1 MARKKKCI
9 AMLLAGGQGSRLAPL
24 TENVAKPAVPF
35 GGRYRIIDFSLSNC
49 VNSGLDTVGVL
60 TQYQPLELNDYL
72 GTGDPWDLD
81 LNFGG
86 LHVLPPY
93 QAAKG
98 GDWFKGT
105 ANAIYQ
111 NAKFISNY
119 DPDYIIV
126 LSGDHIY
133 KMNYDIMLQEHINND
148 ADCTIAVMDVP
159 LEEASRFGIM
169 STDETG
175 RITEFAEKPAEPKS
189 TLASMGV
196 YVFNTDKL
204 MKYLE
209 MDEQNPESEN
219 DFGKNVIPLML
230 GAGEKLHAYLYKGYW
245 RDVGTLS
252 SYWSANMDTL
262 GDDPEL
268 WLNDDGWRIYYRHDI
283 QAPTYLGEHASLNNC
298 NCAAGNEIDG
308 QVYDSVLGS
317 NIIIDEGAVVKDCV
331 IMNNVHIES
340 GAHVEYAIIDRNVT
354 ICAGVRVG
362 GPKETSELTVIAA
375 GEKVG
380 GCEDLLGN
388 FCDGPGADGD
398 GPGDSADEGKEV

>member
-49 VNSGLDTVGVL
+49 VNSNIDTVGVL

-81 LNFGG
+81 LNYGG

-111 NAKFISNY
+111 NQKFISNY
-119 DPDYIIV
+119 DPDYILV

-133 KMNYDIMLQEHINND
+133 KMNYEIMLKEHIDND
-148 ADCTIAVMDVP
+148 ADATIAVMDVP
-159 LEEASRFGIM
+159 IEEASRFGIM
-169 STDETG
+169 STDEKG
-175 RITEFAEKPAEPKS
+175 LITEFAEKPAQPKS

-196 YVFNTDKL
+196 YIFNTDKL
-204 MKYLE
+204 LNYLE
-209 MDEQNPESEN
+209 QDEQNPDSDN
-219 DFGKNVIPLML
+219 DFGKNVIPAML
-230 GAGEKLHAYLYKGYW
+230 AGGERLYAYLYKGYW

-262 GDDPEL
+262 GEDPEL
-268 WLNDDGWRIYYRHDI
+268 WLNDDGWRIYYRHDFHS
-283 QAPTYLGEHASLNNC
+283 PTYLGEHASLQNC

-308 QVYDSVLGS
+308 HIFDSVIGS
-317 NIIIDEGAVVKDCV
+317 NIVIEEGAVVRDCV
-331 IMNNVHIES
+331 IMNNVTIGK
-340 GAHVEYAIIDRNVT
+340 GAHVEYAIIDHDVE
-354 ICAGVRVG
+354 IGAGAKVG
-362 GPKETSELTVIAA
+362 GSKEDTELTVIATGQKIPPA
-375 GEKVG
+375 QT
-380 GCEDLLGN
+380 
-388 FCDGPGADGD
+388 
-398 GPGDSADEGKEV
+398 GKEV

>member
-49 VNSGLDTVGVL
+49 VNSHIDTVGVL

-81 LNFGG
+81 LNYGG

-111 NAKFISNY
+111 NQKFISNY
-119 DPDYIIV
+119 NPDYILV

-133 KMNYDIMLQEHINND
+133 KMNYEIMLEEHIGNN

-169 STDETG
+169 STDAKG
-175 RITEFAEKPAEPKS
+175 RITEFAEKPSQPKS

-196 YVFNTDKL
+196 YIFNTDNL
-204 MKYLE
+204 LKYLE
-209 MDEQNPESEN
+209 ADEQNPDSDN
-219 DFGKNVIPLML
+219 DFGKNVIPAML
-230 GAGEKLHAYLYKGYW
+230 AGGEKLYAYLYKGYW

-262 GDDPEL
+262 GENPEL
-268 WLNDDGWRIYYRHDI
+268 WLNDDGWKIYYRHDFHP
-283 QAPTYLGEHASLNNC
+283 PTYLGEHASLKNC

-308 QVYDSVLGS
+308 RVSDSVIGS
-317 NIIIDEGAVVKDCV
+317 NIVIEEGAVIRDCV
-331 IMNNVHIES
+331 IMNNVAIGK
-340 GAHVEYAIIDRNVT
+340 GAHVEYAIIDHDVE
-354 ICAGVRVG
+354 IGAGAKVG
-362 GPKETSELTVIAA
+362 GNKEDTELTVIAA
-375 GEKVG
+375 GQKIPPETM
-380 GCEDLLGN
+380 E
-388 FCDGPGADGD
+388 
-398 GPGDSADEGKEV
+398 KEV

>member
-1 MARKKKCI
+1 
-9 AMLLAGGQGSRLAPL
+9 MLLAGGQGSRLAPL

-49 VNSGLDTVGVL
+49 VNSNIDTVGVL

-81 LNFGG
+81 LNYGG

-111 NAKFISNY
+111 NQKFISNY
-119 DPDYIIV
+119 DPDYILV

-133 KMNYDIMLQEHINND
+133 KMNYEIMLKEHIEND
-148 ADCTIAVMDVP
+148 ADATIAVMDVP

-169 STDETG
+169 STDEKG
-175 RITEFAEKPAEPKS
+175 LITEFAEKPAQPKS

-196 YVFNTDKL
+196 YIFNTDKL
-204 MKYLE
+204 LKYLE
-209 MDEQNPESEN
+209 EDEQNPDSDN
-219 DFGKNVIPLML
+219 DFGKNVIPAML
-230 GAGEKLHAYLYKGYW
+230 AGGERLYAYLYKGYW

-262 GDDPEL
+262 GEDPEL
-268 WLNDDGWRIYYRHDI
+268 WLNDDGWRIYYRHDFHS
-283 QAPTYLGEHASLNNC
+283 PTYLGEHASLQNC

-308 QVYDSVLGS
+308 HIFDSVIGS
-317 NIIIDEGAVVKDCV
+317 NIVIEEGAVVKDCV
-331 IMNNVHIES
+331 IMNNVTIGK
-340 GAHVEYAIIDRNVT
+340 GAHVEYAIIDHDVE
-354 ICAGVRVG
+354 IGAGAKVG
-362 GPKETSELTVIAA
+362 GSKEDTELTVIATGQKIPPA
-375 GEKVG
+375 QT
-380 GCEDLLGN
+380 
-388 FCDGPGADGD
+388 
-398 GPGDSADEGKEV
+398 GKEV

>member
-49 VNSGLDTVGVL
+49 VNSNIDTVGVL

-81 LNFGG
+81 LNYGG

-111 NAKFISNY
+111 NQKFISNY
-119 DPDYIIV
+119 DPDYILV

-133 KMNYDIMLQEHINND
+133 KMNYEIMLKEHIEND
-148 ADCTIAVMDVP
+148 ADATIAVMDVP

-169 STDETG
+169 STDEKG
-175 RITEFAEKPAEPKS
+175 LITEFAEKPAQPKS

-196 YVFNTDKL
+196 YIFNTDKL
-204 MKYLE
+204 LKYLE
-209 MDEQNPESEN
+209 EDEQNPDSDN
-219 DFGKNVIPLML
+219 DFGKNVIPAML
-230 GAGEKLHAYLYKGYW
+230 AGGERLYAYLYKGYW

-262 GDDPEL
+262 GEDPEL
-268 WLNDDGWRIYYRHDI
+268 WLNDDGWRIYYRHDFHS
-283 QAPTYLGEHASLNNC
+283 PTYLGEHASLQNC

-308 QVYDSVLGS
+308 HIFDSVIGS
-317 NIIIDEGAVVKDCV
+317 NIVIEEGAVVKDCV
-331 IMNNVHIES
+331 IMNNVTIGK
-340 GAHVEYAIIDRNVT
+340 GAHVEYAIIDHDVE
-354 ICAGVRVG
+354 IGAGAKVG
-362 GPKETSELTVIAA
+362 GSKEDTELTVIATGQKIPPA
-375 GEKVG
+375 QT
-380 GCEDLLGN
+380 
-388 FCDGPGADGD
+388 
-398 GPGDSADEGKEV
+398 GKEV

>member
-111 NAKFISNY
+111 NQKFISNY

-133 KMNYDIMLQEHINND
+133 KMNYDTMLQEHIDNG

-159 LEEASRFGIM
+159 IEEASRFGIM
-169 STDETG
+169 SCDETG
-175 RITEFAEKPAEPKS
+175 RITEFAEKPAHPKS

-196 YVFNTDKL
+196 YVFSTDKL

-209 MDEQNPESEN
+209 LDEQNPDSDN
-219 DFGKNVIPLML
+219 DFGKNVIPAML
-230 GAGEKLHAYLYKGYW
+230 EGGEKLHAYLYKGYW

-268 WLNDDGWRIYYRHDI
+268 WLNDDGWTIYYRHDFHSS
-283 QAPTYLGEHASLNNC
+283 TYLGEHASLHNC
-298 NCAAGNEIDG
+298 NCASGNEIDG
-308 QVYDSVLGS
+308 NVCDSVLGS
-317 NIIIDEGAVVKDCV
+317 NIVIEEGAVIKDSV
-331 IMNNVHIES
+331 IMNNVVIEK
-340 GAHVEYAIIDRNVT
+340 GATVEYAIIDRDVR
-354 ICAGVRVG
+354 ICAGAKVG
-362 GPKETSELTVIAA
+362 GDKETTELTVIAA
-375 GEKVG
+375 GTTVEA
-380 GCEDLLGN
+380 E
-388 FCDGPGADGD
+388 
-398 GPGDSADEGKEV
+398 S

>member
-49 VNSGLDTVGVL
+49 VNSNIDTVGVL

-81 LNFGG
+81 LNYGG

-111 NAKFISNY
+111 NQKFISNY
-119 DPDYIIV
+119 DPDYILV

-133 KMNYDIMLQEHINND
+133 KMNYEIMLKEHIENNAD
-148 ADCTIAVMDVP
+148 ATIAVMDVP

-169 STDETG
+169 STDEKG
-175 RITEFAEKPAEPKS
+175 LITEFAEKPAQPKS

-196 YVFNTDKL
+196 YIFNTDKL
-204 MKYLE
+204 LKYLE
-209 MDEQNPESEN
+209 EDEQNPDSDN
-219 DFGKNVIPLML
+219 DFGKNVIPAML
-230 GAGEKLHAYLYKGYW
+230 AGGERLYAYLYKGYW

-262 GDDPEL
+262 GEDPEL
-268 WLNDDGWRIYYRHDI
+268 WLNDDGWRIYYRHDFHS
-283 QAPTYLGEHASLNNC
+283 PTYLGEHASLQNC

-308 QVYDSVLGS
+308 HIFDSVIGS
-317 NIIIDEGAVVKDCV
+317 NIVIEEGAVVKDCV
-331 IMNNVHIES
+331 IMNNVTIGK
-340 GAHVEYAIIDRNVT
+340 GAHVEYAIIDHDVE
-354 ICAGVRVG
+354 IGAGAKVG
-362 GPKETSELTVIAA
+362 GSKEDTELTVIATGQKIPPA
-375 GEKVG
+375 QT
-380 GCEDLLGN
+380 
-388 FCDGPGADGD
+388 
-398 GPGDSADEGKEV
+398 GKEV